1 MNGVLTVMV
10 REAKKFTTN
19 LLIAQ
24 IALSIICIPLS
35 IIHSFSFAF
44 IRLDPKSG
52 GTEKGMT
59 VPPQV
64 YHKNHELQAMC
75 MPKGILGKNI
85 GRKHFYNRLQRI
97 CNHMLLVMRVFVGLC
112 GLTNSILID
121 ECRILK
127 KSIDFFGKE
136 SYNTNGLL
144 LRKNRRN
151 KYKEGYYGYFGCPY
165 G

>member
-10 REAKKFTTN
+10 REAKKLTTN

-44 IRLDPKSG
+44 ILLDPKSG
-52 GTEKGMT
+52 RTEKGMT

-85 GRKHFYNRLQRI
+85 GRKYLYNRIQRI
-97 CNHMLLVMRVFVGLC
+97 YNYMLFVIRIFVGLC
-112 GLTNSILID
+112 GLMSSMLID

-127 KSIDFFGKE
+127 KSIDFLWKE
-136 SYNTNGLL
+136 SYNTNGSL

-151 KYKEGYYGYFGCPY
+151 KYKEGYYGYFGCPH

>member
-1 MNGVLTVMV
+1 MNGILTVMV
-10 REAKKFTTN
+10 REAKKLTTN

-35 IIHSFSFAF
+35 IIHSSSFVF

-52 GTEKGMT
+52 RTEKGMT

-64 YHKNHELQAMC
+64 YQKNYELQAFC
-75 MPKGILGKNI
+75 MSKDILGKNI
-85 GRKHFYNRLQRI
+85 GRILFYICVRKI
-97 CNHMLLVMRVFVGLC
+97 CNLMLYVRCFFVGLC
-112 GLTNSILID
+112 VLMESILID

-136 SYNTNGLL
+136 SYNTDG
-144 LRKNRRN
+144 
-151 KYKEGYYGYFGCPY
+151 
-165 G
+165 

>member
-1 MNGVLTVMV
+1 MV
-10 REAKKFTTN
+10 REAKKLTTN
-19 LLIAQ
+19 RLIAQ

-75 MPKGILGKNI
+75 IPKGILGKNI
-85 GRKHFYNRLQRI
+85 GRKYFYNSIQRI
-97 CNHMLLVMRVFVGLC
+97 CNLMLFGMPVFVGLC
-112 GLTNSILID
+112 GLMSSMLID

-127 KSIDFFGKE
+127 KSIDFLGKE
-136 SYNTNGLL
+136 RYNTNGSL
-144 LRKNRRN
+144 LRKKRRN